1 MQVIDYLY
9 KLADVGDKNFW
20 NTFNYNFNRLATH
33 DHDGINSAKLAGNS
47 HAPTIQT
54 LATPGAWT
62 AAGVDGFR
70 YEMLFPVGPAGW
82 NMTFPNVGE
91 YNSEFL
97 VQVFDANSRLVDL
110 NWGPNLAGTG
120 IYLYSKVVPSEVL
133 YAAIY

>member
-20 NTFNYNFNRLATH
+20 DSFNYNFNRLATH
-33 DHDGINSAKLAGNS
+33 NHDGINSAKLAGNS

-54 LATPGAWT
+54 LTNTATPTTWVASGAEY
-62 AAGVDGFR
+62 R
-70 YEMLFPVGPAGW
+70 YEMLFPVAWG
-82 NMTFPNVGE
+82 MTFPNAGE

-110 NWGPNLAGTG
+110 NWGPNPAGSG

-133 YAAIY
+133 YASIY